1 MRNVANGGRTEGSSG
16 EELETRK
23 PTEISVGF
31 FCARVWVCLEWSA
44 HEGADPARI
53 LPKLGVPLSLAGS
66 VCPRWRRNVAE
77 LGETEREICHRVKCI
92 RGESM

>member
-31 FCARVWVCLEWSA
+31 FL
-44 HEGADPARI
+44 
-53 LPKLGVPLSLAGS
+53 
-66 VCPRWRRNVAE
+66 CPRLGLLRVVRALGSRPGANFAE
-77 LGETEREICHRVKCI
+77 IWGPIEPGGLP
-92 RGESM
+92 MA